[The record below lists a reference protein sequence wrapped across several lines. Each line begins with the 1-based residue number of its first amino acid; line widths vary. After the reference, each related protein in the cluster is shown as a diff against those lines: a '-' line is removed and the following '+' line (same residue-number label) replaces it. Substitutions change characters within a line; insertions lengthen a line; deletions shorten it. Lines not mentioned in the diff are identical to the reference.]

1 MKVIDL
7 KHGELYRISDNPRL
21 ASRIRPTPMEEA
33 SRIALYLLSKA
44 ESKYQRAQHVFP
56 DKWKPE
62 ALLYLGP
69 KLVYGGVNGDKAKVE
84 KVHHFVRP
92 NGKRLYIYGEH
103 MKHIITFTMGE
114 SVTIV

>member
-1 MKVIDL
+1 MKVTDL
-7 KHGELYRISDNPRL
+7 KRGELYRISDNPRL
-21 ASRIRPTPMEEA
+21 ASRVRPTPMEEA

-44 ESKYQRAQHVFP
+44 ESKYQRAQHMFP

-103 MKHIITFTMGE
+103 IKHIFPFTKE
-114 SVTIV
+114 NRRL

>member
-1 MKVIDL
+1 MKVVDL
-7 KHGELYRISDNPRL
+7 ERGELYRISDNPRL
-21 ASRIRPTPMEEA
+21 ASRFGPTPMEEA

-44 ESKYQRAQHVFP
+44 ESKYQRAQHMFP

-69 KLVYGGVNGDKAKVE
+69 RLVNGDKAKVE

-103 MKHIITFTMGE
+103 IKHIFPFTE
-114 SVTIV
+114 SNR